1 VVAAIDG
8 VAKLVPDPSNVPPV
22 DALYQSIV
30 VPAALVADKLTV
42 PGPHLEPFTGLVGAA
57 GLGFTITVTVVV
69 FVQLPEVAVMVNVV
83 VCCAVVLFVNVPFML
98 APVPVEGTPVR
109 IPVRLDVLVRV
120 QLNVV
125 PATALGLEISI

>member
-1 VVAAIDG
+1 MVAAIDG
-8 VAKLVPDPSNVPPV
+8 VVKLAPLPSKVPPE
-22 DALYQSIV
+22 DASYQSIV
-30 VPAALVADKLTV
+30 VPVALDADRLTV
-42 PGPHLEPFTGLVGAA
+42 PVPHREPFPGPVGAA
-57 GLGFTITVTVVV
+57 GLVLTITVTVVV
-69 FVQLPEVAVMVNVV
+69 FVQMPAVAVMVNVV

-109 IPVRLDVLVRV
+109 LDVLVRV